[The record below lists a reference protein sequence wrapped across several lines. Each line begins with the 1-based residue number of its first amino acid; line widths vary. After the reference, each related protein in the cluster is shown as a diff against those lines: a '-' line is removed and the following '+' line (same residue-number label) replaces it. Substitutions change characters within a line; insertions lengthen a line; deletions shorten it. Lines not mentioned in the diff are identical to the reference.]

1 MSVISKEQLAMLRN
15 AFPVGS
21 KVKLDNMDD
30 CQAPPVGTTGHV
42 ICVDDYGTIHVQW
55 ADGST
60 LGVAYPED
68 KCHRVYA

>member
-1 MSVISKEQLAMLRN
+1 MSISKERLAMLRN

-21 KVKLDNMDD
+21 KVKLDSMDD
-30 CQAPPVGTTGHV
+30 CYAPPVGTIGQV
-42 ICVDDYGTIHVQW
+42 ICVDDIGTIHVQW

>member
-15 AFPVGS
+15 AFPIGCEV
-21 KVKLDNMDD
+21 VLDKMDD
-30 CQAPPVGTTGHV
+30 EKAPPVGTIGRV
-42 ICVDDYGTIHVQW
+42 IVVDDYGTIHVQW